1 MSNTVK
7 KLVTNINKTY
17 LTDFSVFGFKFSHFN
32 NFNILAGNSFFKSW
46 ITGFSFNSI
55 FVFNNFNFRK

>member
-7 KLVTNINKTY
+7 KLVTNINKNY

-32 NFNILAGNSFFKSW
+32 NFNF
-46 ITGFSFNSI
+46 
-55 FVFNNFNFRK
+55 